1 VSEIFISYARSTAG
15 EAQKIAAAFRA
26 LGYGVWRDD
35 ELLPHQPFAHVIRER
50 LIAAKAVIVIWSAE
64 AVQSDWVQ
72 SEANHARAERK
83 LVQVRIDRARL
94 PMPFDRIQCADLSDW
109 AGAPDHPGWR
119 KVVASVAVLVRG
131 AGPPPKEAAGEAE
144 LVAATG
150 RLEQAAVL
158 FRNRRILQWVA
169 GLSALVALM
178 GVGLW
183 LVNGRATLAHA
194 PHRIAVVPFD
204 VVRGGAAAKAFA
216 GGLLDDLVAAMSA
229 NQVEAVSRT
238 DSVAL
243 RGPDAAARLDRLGA
257 GLLLD
262 GDVEDD
268 GASYRVR
275 MHLDDVRDHVTLWS
289 KVLSGPAGDL
299 QALQERV
306 ATRAA
311 AVARWAMSPQLR
323 GEWKHPS
330 LIASYLEGQDEHMN
344 EGGGRD
350 LEIARRIVAQAPRF
364 AAGHLLLAASLIDI
378 TRPPEDAPPGAQPQA
393 VAESIREAKTAL
405 KLDPKSADAWAI
417 LALDTPLWA
426 WNERE
431 RLLAR
436 GLAAEP
442 DNHLVSGTDAWFQL
456 YDVGRTWEAVV
467 LQKHDQPDW
476 VPSLQCLAS
485 ELLNALRSDEAR
497 STIARARRLAPDYW
511 EVPISQ
517 FSVLAGTLQY
527 AAAEALLKDPGVQRR
542 LRPEVAAIYQE
553 ALEAAASGDAARKK
567 AAADRVSAAARDGT
581 LIHRDALAWLAG
593 LGDLDGAFR
602 EAGLAFTPE
611 TLSPAVGLWYGS
623 TGGTGVLFSPSTAA
637 MRRDPRFMALAARI
651 GLVDYWRSTGRWPDF
666 CYTQPG
672 LLYDCQTE
680 AARLKVQTR
689 LSAARSSPP
698 LARQ

>member
-1 VSEIFISYARSTAG
+1 VSEIFISYARSTAKD
-15 EAQKIAAAFRA
+15 AQRIAAALRA
-26 LGYGVWRDD
+26 LGFGVWRDD
-35 ELLPHQPFAHVIRER
+35 QLLPHQSFAHVIRER
-50 LIAAKAVIVIWSAE
+50 LIGAKAVIVIWSAE

-83 LVQVRIDRARL
+83 LVQVRIDRSRL

-109 AGAPDHPGWR
+109 TGSQDHQGWR
-119 KVVASVAVLVRG
+119 KVVASVAVLARG
-131 AGPPPKEAAGEAE
+131 AGPPPRETEVEAE
-144 LVAATG
+144 PVPATG
-150 RLEQAAVL
+150 PRRSAAAVL
-158 FRNRRILQWVA
+158 FRSRPLLPWVA
-169 GLSALVALM
+169 GLSALVALA

-183 LVNGRATLAHA
+183 LANGRGTAAHA
-194 PHRIAVVPFD
+194 PRRIAVVPFD

-216 GGLLDDLVAAMSA
+216 SGLLDDLVAAMSA

-268 GASYRVR
+268 GPSYRVR

-289 KVLSGPAGDL
+289 KELSGPESEL

-311 AVARWAMSPQLR
+311 AVARWAVSPELR
-323 GEWKHPS
+323 GQWKNPS

-344 EGGGRD
+344 EGGGQD
-350 LEIARRIVAQAPRF
+350 LEIARKIVARAPKF

-393 VAESIREAKTAL
+393 VAESVKEAKTAL

-431 RLLAR
+431 RLIAK

-476 VPSLQCLAS
+476 VPSLQSLAS
-485 ELLNALRSDEAR
+485 ELENALRSDEAR
-497 STIARARRLAPDYW
+497 LTIARARRLAPDYW

-517 FSVLAGTLQY
+517 FSILAGTAQY
-527 AAAEALLKDPGVQRR
+527 AAAEALLRDPGVTRR
-542 LRPEVAAIYQE
+542 LKPEVIAIYQQ
-553 ALEAAASGDAARKK
+553 ALEAAASGDAAKKK
-567 AAADRVSAAARDGT
+567 AAADRVSTAARDGT

-602 EAGLAFTPE
+602 EADLAFTPA
-611 TLSPAVGLWYGS
+611 TLSPAVGLWYGA
-623 TGGTGVLFSPSTAA
+623 TGGTGVLFGPATAA

-666 CYTQPG
+666 CSNQPG
-672 LLYDCQTE
+672 LPYDCRAE
-680 AARLKVQTR
+680 AARVK
-689 LSAARSSPP
+689 
-698 LARQ
+698 LARR